1 MYPRRS
7 ETSSGATSGSGD
19 GTSRSARRGTTGRGT
34 TARDTTGRA
43 ATGRARAGRAARGGL
58 ALAAALLAFGGWG
71 LAGAP
76 PARAEDPVTLSQQGQ
91 ITDRVG
97 ALGDRKGAV
106 TAALDKLY
114 ADRRIQLFVTYVR
127 DFSGRSAQSWAD
139 ATAQKNGL
147 GQNDVL
153 LAVAT
158 GARQYAYSA
167 DVDSGFT
174 EEQLAAVARTAI
186 EPALKQND
194 WAGAA
199 IGAARG
205 YDAVLGGLPVPVPA
219 ITPGVP
225 DPGGGASGESGAG
238 DFVLPVVVVGAAG
251 ALGAYAY
258 SRRKRGAGGGGGGGR
273 GTRTDHP
280 GWDGKKAEPT
290 PLPELDARAKAL
302 LVETD
307 DAVRTSVEE
316 LGFASAQF
324 GDEAITTFTGAVE
337 YAKGELTHA
346 FRLRQ
351 QLDDAYPEDDATRRR
366 MLDEIVA
373 RCTEANRRL
382 DAESEGFDRLRD
394 LEKNAPQALATVE
407 AHFRALTGRATT
419 ARATLTALAAR
430 YADSASA
437 PVAANPVQA
446 EDRLLFV
453 TTHLGEA
460 RAAID
465 AGDNGRAAVHVRAAE
480 GAVNQAATLVD
491 AVERRAQELAEA
503 AGKLAGALNETETDL
518 ADARGLLT
526 GTAEGSST
534 ADLRGR
540 IGRAESVLA
549 DVRREEA
556 AGRYDPID
564 ALRRVEEADAAL
576 DEALAGARE
585 RESGRQRAA
594 ALLDQA
600 LLSARSAIGAAT
612 DYVTTSRGAVGSEA
626 RTRLA
631 EAQRHL
637 ERSGSLAPTDPA
649 GALAEAQQ
657 ADSLA
662 RQAQQLAEQDVRAYQ
677 NPYAGQRAGGGRG
690 GAVLGGII
698 LGEILRGA
706 GGGFGGGGFGG
717 GRGGFG
723 GGGGGGGGF
732 GGGGGSGPGS
742 FGGGG
747 TRGRMGGGGRF

>member
-1 MYPRRS
+1 MP
-7 ETSSGATSGSGD
+7 
-19 GTSRSARRGTTGRGT
+19 ART
-34 TARDTTGRA
+34 
-43 ATGRARAGRAARGGL
+43 GL
-58 ALAAALLAFGGWG
+58 ALAAGLLAATGW
-71 LAGAP
+71 AAVTAP
-76 PARAEDPVTLSQQGQ
+76 AARADDPVTLSQQGQ

-97 ALGDRKGAV
+97 ALGDRRPEV

-114 ADRRIQLFVTYVR
+114 ADRKVQLFVTYVR

-174 EEQLAAVARTAI
+174 KEQLAAVAQTAI

-199 IGAARG
+199 IGAANG

-219 ITPGVP
+219 VVPGEA
-225 DPGGGASGESGAG
+225 DPGGAGASGESGAG
-238 DFVLPVVVVGAAG
+238 DFVLPVVAVGAAG

-258 SRRKRGAGGGGGGGR
+258 TRRKRRQAGGGSSGA
-273 GTRTDHP
+273 RTT
-280 GWDGKKAEPT
+280 GWSGQGPAPV

-307 DAVRTSVEE
+307 DAIRTSTEE
-316 LGFASAQF
+316 LGFATAQF
-324 GDEAITTFTGAVE
+324 GEEAVAAFTQAVE
-337 YAKGELTHA
+337 FGKGELTAA

-373 RCTEANRRL
+373 RCTEASRRL
-382 DAESEGFDRLRD
+382 DAETADFDRLRD

-407 AHFRALTGRATT
+407 AHFRALTGRTTT
-419 ARATLTALAAR
+419 AVATLTALAR
-430 YADSASA
+430 QYADSAAA
-437 PVAANPVQA
+437 PVAANPEQA
-446 EDRLLFV
+446 KDRLLFA
-453 TTHLGEA
+453 TTSLGEA

-465 AGDNGRAAVHVRAAE
+465 SGDNGKAAVHVRAAE
-480 GAVNQAATLVD
+480 GAVDQAATLVD

-503 AGKLAGALNETETDL
+503 AGKLPGALGETDTDL

-526 GTAEGSST
+526 GTTEGST
-534 ADLRGR
+534 GDLRGR
-540 IGRAESVLA
+540 ISRAEAVLA
-549 DVRREEA
+549 DVRQEQS
-556 AGRYDPID
+556 AGRYDPMD

-600 LLSARSAIGAAT
+600 LLTARSAIGAAT
-612 DYVTTSRGAVGSEA
+612 DYITTSRGAIGSQA

-637 ERSGSLAPTDPA
+637 ERSTSLAGPDPA
-649 GALAEAQQ
+649 GALSEAQQ
-657 ADSLA
+657 AESLA
-662 RQAQQLAEQDVRAYQ
+662 RQAQQLAEQDVRGYQ
-677 NPYAGQRAGGGRG
+677 NPYGGGRQQGGGMG

-698 LGEILRGA
+698 LGEIL
-706 GGGFGGGGFGG
+706 GG
-717 GRGGFG
+717 GR
-723 GGGGGGGGF
+723 GGGGGGGF
-732 GGGGGSGPGS
+732 GGGFGGGGGGGRGPGS

>member
-1 MYPRRS
+1 M
-7 ETSSGATSGSGD
+7 
-19 GTSRSARRGTTGRGT
+19 
-34 TARDTTGRA
+34 A
-43 ATGRARAGRAARGGL
+43 AG
-58 ALAAALLAFGGWG
+58 LLAVGGWG
-71 LAGAP
+71 VAGAP

-91 ITDRVG
+91 ITDLVG

-114 ADRRIQLFVTYVR
+114 ADRRIQLFVAYVR
-127 DFSGRSAQSWAD
+127 DFSGRSPQSWAD
-139 ATAQKNGL
+139 ATAQRNGL

-167 DVDSGFT
+167 DVDSGLT
-174 EEQLAAVARTAI
+174 EQQLATVAQTAI
-186 EPALKQND
+186 EPALTQND

-199 IGAARG
+199 IGAANG
-205 YDAVLGGLPVPVPA
+205 YNAVLGGQPVPVPT
-219 ITPGVP
+219 ITPGP
-225 DPGGGASGESGAG
+225 ANPGGAADGESGAG
-238 DFVLPVVVVGAAG
+238 DLVLPVVAVGAAG
-251 ALGAYAY
+251 ALAAYTY
-258 SRRKRGAGGGGGGGR
+258 SRRKRKDAAGGGR
-273 GTRTDHP
+273 GTTTGP
-280 GWDGKKAEPT
+280 GWPEGAPDRL
-290 PLPELDARAKAL
+290 PLPELDSRAKAL

-316 LGFASAQF
+316 LGFATAQF
-324 GDEAITTFTGAVE
+324 GEEAARPFIAAVA
-337 YAKGELTHA
+337 YAKDELTHA

-382 DAESEGFDRLRD
+382 DAESADFDRLRD
-394 LEKNAPQALATVE
+394 LEKNAPQALANVE
-407 AHFRALTGRATT
+407 QGYLDLTGRAST
-419 ARATLTALAAR
+419 AEATLTALAGR

-437 PVAANPVQA
+437 PVASNAEQA
-446 EDRLLFV
+446 KDRLLFAA
-453 TTHLGEA
+453 TNLGLA
-460 RAAID
+460 HAALD
-465 AGDNGRAAVHVRAAE
+465 AGEKGTGAVHVRAAE
-480 GAVNQAATLVD
+480 GAVDQAATLVD

-503 AGKLAGALNETETDL
+503 AGKLPGALTETDTDL
-518 ADARGLLT
+518 ADARGLLA
-526 GTAEGSST
+526 GTAEGTST

-540 IGRAESVLA
+540 IGRAEAVLA

-564 ALRRVEEADAAL
+564 ALRRIEEADAAL

-585 RESGRQRAA
+585 RESGRQRAV

-600 LLSARSAIGAAT
+600 MLAARSSIGAAT
-612 DYVTTSRGAVGSEA
+612 DYVTTTRGAVGSQA

-631 EAQRHL
+631 EAGRHL
-637 ERSGSLAPTDPA
+637 ERAVSLTAADPT
-649 GALAEAQQ
+649 GALAEAQR
-657 ADSLA
+657 ADALA
-662 RQAQQLAEQDVRAYQ
+662 REAQQLAEQDVRAYQ
-677 NPYAGQRAGGGRG
+677 DPYAGRRPGGGQG

-698 LGEILRGA
+698 LGEILRG
-706 GGGFGGGGFGG
+706 GGGFGGGS
-717 GRGGFG
+717 RGGVFG
-723 GGGGGGGGF
+723 GGGGS
-732 GGGGGSGPGS
+732 GSGPGS

>member
-1 MYPRRS
+1 MTPPKSRTKRR
-7 ETSSGATSGSGD
+7 TK
-19 GTSRSARRGTTGRGT
+19 RRTRTLSL
-34 TARDTTGRA
+34 
-43 ATGRARAGRAARGGL
+43 AGIPVRTGL
-58 ALAAALLAFGGWG
+58 ALAAALLALTGW
-71 LAGAP
+71 AAAAAP
-76 PARAEDPVTLSQQGQ
+76 AARADDPVTLSQQGQ

-97 ALGDRKGAV
+97 ALGDRKPEV

-114 ADRRIQLFVTYVR
+114 ADRKVQLFVAYVR
-127 DFSGRSAQSWAD
+127 DFSDRSAQSWAD

-153 LAVAT
+153 LAIAT

-174 EEQLAAVARTAI
+174 KEQLAAVAQTAI
-186 EPALKQND
+186 EPALRQND

-199 IGAARG
+199 IGAANG
-205 YDAVLGGLPVPVPA
+205 YGAVLGGQPVPVPA
-219 ITPGVP
+219 IVPGEA
-225 DPGGGASGESGAG
+225 DPGGAAASGGESGAG
-238 DFVLPVVVVGAAG
+238 DFVLPVVAVGAAG

-258 SRRKRGAGGGGGGGR
+258 TRRKRKQAGGGSGGSK
-273 GTRTDHP
+273 TT
-280 GWDGKKAEPT
+280 GWSGQGPAPV
-290 PLPELDARAKAL
+290 PLPDLDARARAL

-307 DAVRTSVEE
+307 DAIRTSTEE
-316 LGFASAQF
+316 LGFATAQF
-324 GDEAITTFTGAVE
+324 GEEAVAAFTQAVE
-337 YAKGELTHA
+337 FGKGELTAA

-373 RCTEANRRL
+373 RCTEASRRL
-382 DAESEGFDRLRD
+382 DAESADFDRLRD

-407 AHFRALTGRATT
+407 AHFRALTGRTTT
-419 ARATLTALAAR
+419 AEATLTALGR
-430 YADSASA
+430 QYADSAAA
-437 PVAANPVQA
+437 PVASNPEQA
-446 EDRLLFV
+446 KDRLLFA
-453 TTHLGEA
+453 TTSLGEA
-460 RAAID
+460 RAAIGT
-465 AGDNGRAAVHVRAAE
+465 GDNGKAAVHVRAAE
-480 GAVNQAATLVD
+480 GAVDQAATLVD

-503 AGKLAGALNETETDL
+503 AGKLPGALNETDTDL

-526 GTAEGSST
+526 GTTEGST
-534 ADLRGR
+534 GDLRGR
-540 IGRAESVLA
+540 ISRAEAVLA
-549 DVRREEA
+549 DVRQEQA
-556 AGRYDPID
+556 AGRYDPMD

-600 LLSARSAIGAAT
+600 LLTARSAIGAAT
-612 DYVTTSRGAVGSEA
+612 DYITTSRGAIGSQA

-637 ERSGSLAPTDPA
+637 ERSASLAGSDPA

-662 RQAQQLAEQDVRAYQ
+662 RQAQQLAEQDVRGYQ
-677 NPYAGQRAGGGRG
+677 NPYGGGGRQQGGGMG

-698 LGEILRGA
+698 LGEIL
-706 GGGFGGGGFGG
+706 GG
-717 GRGGFG
+717 GRGGG
-723 GGGGGGGGF
+723 GFGGGGGGF
-732 GGGGGSGPGS
+732 GGGFGGGGGRGPGS

>member
-1 MYPRRS
+1 M
-7 ETSSGATSGSGD
+7 
-19 GTSRSARRGTTGRGT
+19 
-34 TARDTTGRA
+34 
-43 ATGRARAGRAARGGL
+43 
-58 ALAAALLAFGGWG
+58 AAALLAAGGW
-71 LAGAP
+71 ATAAAP
-76 PARAEDPVTLSQQGQ
+76 PARADDPVTLSQQGQ

-97 ALGDRKGAV
+97 ALGDRKAAV

-114 ADRRIQLFVTYVR
+114 ADRKIQLFVTYVR

-153 LAVAT
+153 LAVGT

-167 DVDSGFT
+167 DTESGFT
-174 EEQLAAVARTAI
+174 KEQLAAVAQTAI
-186 EPALKQND
+186 EPALRKND

-199 IGAARG
+199 IGAANG
-205 YDAVLGGLPVPVPA
+205 YDAVLGGQPVPVPA
-219 ITPGVP
+219 IVPGEP
-225 DPGGGASGESGAG
+225 DPGGAGASGESGESGAG
-238 DFVLPVVVVGAAG
+238 DLVLPVVAVGAAG

-258 SRRKRGAGGGGGGGR
+258 TRRKRGGSAGGR
-273 GTRTDHP
+273 GGRGGGSKTT
-280 GWDGKKAEPT
+280 GWSGQDTAPAPV
-290 PLPELDARAKAL
+290 PLPDLDARAKTV

-307 DAVRTSVEE
+307 DAIRTSTEE
-316 LGFASAQF
+316 LGFATAQF
-324 GDEAITTFTGAVE
+324 GEEAVSAFTAAVDFG
-337 YAKGELTHA
+337 KGELTAA

-382 DAESEGFDRLRD
+382 DAESADFDRLRD

-407 AHFRALTGRATT
+407 AHFRALTGRTTT
-419 ARATLTALAAR
+419 AEATLTALGR
-430 YADSASA
+430 QYADSASA
-437 PVAANPVQA
+437 PVAANPEQA
-446 EDRLLFV
+446 KDRLLFA
-453 TTHLGEA
+453 TSSLGEV
-460 RAAID
+460 RAAIA
-465 AGDNGRAAVHVRAAE
+465 AGDNGKAAVHVRAAE
-480 GAVNQAATLVD
+480 GAVDQAATLVD

-503 AGKLAGALNETETDL
+503 AGKLPVALNETDTDL

-526 GTAEGSST
+526 GTTEGTST

-540 IGRAESVLA
+540 IGRAEAVVA
-549 DVRREEA
+549 DVRQEQS
-556 AGRYDPID
+556 AGRYDPMD

-585 RESGRQRAA
+585 RESGRQRAT

-600 LLSARSAIGAAT
+600 QLTARSAIGAAA
-612 DYVTTSRGAVGSEA
+612 DYITTSRGAVGSQA

-637 ERSGSLAPTDPA
+637 ERSTSLAASDPPGAVA
-649 GALAEAQQ
+649 GAQQ

-662 RQAQQLAEQDVRAYQ
+662 RQAQQLAEQDVEAYQ
-677 NPYAGQRAGGGRG
+677 NPYGSGGGRRQG
-690 GAVLGGII
+690 GGMSGAVLGGII
-698 LGEILRGA
+698 LGEILNGGRR
-706 GGGFGGGGFGG
+706 GGGF
-717 GRGGFG
+717 
-723 GGGGGGGGF
+723 GGGF

>member
-1 MYPRRS
+1 MTPPPWTKRRS
-7 ETSSGATSGSGD
+7 
-19 GTSRSARRGTTGRGT
+19 
-34 TARDTTGRA
+34 
-43 ATGRARAGRAARGGL
+43 AARIPLRTGL

-71 LAGAP
+71 VVGAP
-76 PARAEDPVTLSQQGQ
+76 VARAEDPVTLSRQGQ
-91 ITDRVG
+91 VTDRVG
-97 ALGDRKGAV
+97 AVGDRLPAV

-114 ADRRIQLFVTYVR
+114 ADRRIQLFVTYVN

-167 DVDSGFT
+167 DTESGFT
-174 EEQLAAVARTAI
+174 EQQLADVARTAI
-186 EPALKQND
+186 EPALKEND

-199 IGAARG
+199 IGAANG
-205 YDAVLGGLPVPVPA
+205 YGAVLGGLPVPVPA
-219 ITPGVP
+219 ITPGEA
-225 DPGGGASGESGAG
+225 DPGGGAGGESGAG
-238 DFVLPVVVVGAAG
+238 DFVLPVVAVGAAG

-258 SRRKRGAGGGGGGGR
+258 SRRKRGKGGGR
-273 GTRTDHP
+273 GAATSHA
-280 GWDGKKAEPT
+280 GWDGQRAEVS
-290 PLPELDARAKAL
+290 LPELDARAKAL
-302 LVETD
+302 LVGTD
-307 DAVRTSVEE
+307 DAVRTSTEE

-324 GDEAITTFTGAVE
+324 GDEAVGTFTEAVAH
-337 YAKGELTHA
+337 AKDELTHA

-382 DAESEGFDRLRD
+382 DAESEAFDRLRD
-394 LEKNAPQALATVE
+394 LEKNAPRAVETVE
-407 AHFRALTGRATT
+407 AHLGELTGRTTT
-419 ARATLTALAAR
+419 AVATLTALAGR

-437 PVAANPVQA
+437 PVASNPEQA
-446 EDRLLFV
+446 KDRLLFA

-460 RAAID
+460 RAALHEEE
-465 AGDNGRAAVHVRAAE
+465 NGRAAVHVRAAE
-480 GAVNQAATLVD
+480 GAVDQAATLVD

-503 AGKLAGALNETETDL
+503 AGKLPGALTETESDL
-518 ADARGLLT
+518 ADAAGLLT
-526 GTAEGSST
+526 GTAEGVST

-540 IGRAESVLA
+540 IGRAQAVLA
-549 DVRREEA
+549 DVRREQE

-576 DEALAGARE
+576 DESLAGARE
-585 RESGRQRAA
+585 QESGRRRAVG
-594 ALLDQA
+594 LLDQA

-612 DYVTTSRGAVGSEA
+612 DYITTSRGAVASQA

-637 ERSGSLAPTDPA
+637 ERSVSLAATDPA
-649 GALAEAQQ
+649 GALTEAQQ

-677 NPYAGQRAGGGRG
+677 NPYAGSRAGGGRG

-698 LGEILRGA
+698 LGEILRG
-706 GGGFGGGGFGG
+706 GGGFGGGGYG

-723 GGGGGGGGF
+723 GGGGGG
-732 GGGGGSGPGS
+732 SRGPGS

>member
-1 MYPRRS
+1 MIPP
-7 ETSSGATSGSGD
+7 
-19 GTSRSARRGTTGRGT
+19 
-34 TARDTTGRA
+34 RA
-43 ATGRARAGRAARGGL
+43 APRSRALARAGL
-58 ALAAALLAFGGWG
+58 ALAAGLLALGGWG
-71 LAGAP
+71 VAQAP
-76 PARAEDPVTLSQQGQ
+76 VARAEDPVALSQQGQ
-91 ITDRVG
+91 ITDLVG
-97 ALGDRKGAV
+97 ALGDRQPAV
-106 TAALDKLY
+106 SAALDDLY
-114 ADRRIQLFVTYVR
+114 TDRRIQLFVVYVQ

-139 ATAQKNGL
+139 ATAQRNGL
-147 GQNDVL
+147 GRDDVL

-174 EEQLAAVARTAI
+174 ERQLAEVARTAI
-186 EPALKQND
+186 EPPLRQND

-199 IGAARG
+199 IGAANG
-205 YDAVLGGLPVPVPA
+205 YNAVLGGQPVPA
-219 ITPGVP
+219 PTITPGPV
-225 DPGGGASGESGAG
+225 DPGGGSGGSGAG
-238 DFVLPVVVVGAAG
+238 DYVLPVVAVGAAG
-251 ALGAYAY
+251 ALGVYAY
-258 SRRKRGAGGGGGGGR
+258 TRRRRRDDAAGGR
-273 GTRTDHP
+273 GTTTGP
-280 GWDGKKAEPT
+280 GWPEGAPDRL
-290 PLPELDARAKAL
+290 PLPELDGRAKSL

-307 DAVRTSVEE
+307 DAVRTSTEE

-324 GDEAITTFTGAVE
+324 GEEAAAPFTAAVE

-373 RCTEANRRL
+373 RCTEASRRL
-382 DAESEGFDRLRD
+382 DAQAADFDRLRD
-394 LEKNAPQALATVE
+394 LERNAPQALAAVE
-407 AHFRALTGRATT
+407 ERYLELTGRSTT
-419 ARATLTALAAR
+419 AEATLTALTRR

-437 PVAANPVQA
+437 PVASNPEQA
-446 EDRLLFV
+446 KDRLLFAA
-453 TTHLGEA
+453 TRLGLA
-460 RAAID
+460 HAAVD
-465 AGDNGRAAVHVRAAE
+465 AGENGTAAVHVRSAE
-480 GAVNQAATLVD
+480 GAVDQASTLMD
-491 AVERRAQELAEA
+491 SVERRAQELAEA
-503 AGKLAGALNETETDL
+503 AGKLPGALTETETDL

-526 GTAEGSST
+526 GTAEGTST

-540 IGRAESVLA
+540 IGRAEAVLA

-600 LLSARSAIGAAT
+600 MLAARSAIGAAT
-612 DYVTTSRGAVGSEA
+612 DYITTTRGAVGSQA

-631 EAQRHL
+631 EAGRHL
-637 ERSGSLAPTDPA
+637 ERAGALAAGDPSE
-649 GALAEAQQ
+649 ALAEAQQ
-657 ADSLA
+657 ADALA
-662 RQAQQLAEQDVRAYQ
+662 RQAQQLAEQDVRGYRD
-677 NPYAGQRAGGGRG
+677 PYAGRGGGQG

-698 LGEILRGA
+698 LGEILRG
-706 GGGFGGGGFGG
+706 GRG
-717 GRGGFG
+717 GRGGGFG
-723 GGGGGGGGF
+723 GGGGGFGGF
-732 GGGGGSGPGS
+732 GGGGGGGPGS

>member
-1 MYPRRS
+1 MPP
-7 ETSSGATSGSGD
+7 
-19 GTSRSARRGTTGRGT
+19 TSRSKRRT
-34 TARDTTGRA
+34 TAGISV
-43 ATGRARAGRAARGGL
+43 RAGL
-58 ALAAALLAFGGWG
+58 VLAAALLGLGGWG
-71 LAGAP
+71 VAGAP
-76 PARAEDPVTLSQQGQ
+76 AARAEDPVTLSGQGQ

-97 ALGDRKGAV
+97 ALGDRTAAV
-106 TAALDKLY
+106 TTALERLY
-114 ADRRIQLFVTYVR
+114 AGHRIQLFVTYVH

-147 GQNDVL
+147 GQDDVL

-174 EEQLAAVARTAI
+174 AAQLADVARGAI
-186 EPALKQND
+186 EPALRQND

-199 IGAARG
+199 IGAADG
-205 YDAVLGGLPVPVPA
+205 YGAVLEGKPVPVPA
-219 ITPGVP
+219 VTPGVA
-225 DPGGGASGESGAG
+225 DPGGGAGGDGGAG
-238 DFVLPVVVVGAAG
+238 DYVLPVVAVGAAG

-258 SRRKRGAGGGGGGGR
+258 SRRRRKGGGGS
-273 GTRTDHP
+273 GTT
-280 GWDGKKAEPT
+280 GWGAQPAT
-290 PLPELDARAKAL
+290 TTALPLPELDAKARAL

-307 DAVRTSVEE
+307 DAIRTSNEE
-316 LGFASAQF
+316 LGFAAAQF
-324 GDEAITTFTGAVE
+324 GDAAVGTFTAAV
-337 YAKGELTHA
+337 AFAQSELTAA

-351 QLDDAYPEDDATRRR
+351 QLDDAYPEDDPTRRR

-382 DAESEGFDRLRD
+382 DAESADFDRLRD

-407 AHFRALTGRATT
+407 AHFRELTGRTTT
-419 ARATLTALAAR
+419 AEATLTALAGR
-430 YADSASA
+430 YADSAAA
-437 PVAANPVQA
+437 PVASNAEQA
-446 EDRLLFV
+446 EDRLLFA
-453 TTHLGEA
+453 TTSLGEA

-465 AGDNGRAAVHVRAAE
+465 GGDNGKAAVHVRAAE
-480 GAVNQAATLVD
+480 GAVDQAATLVD

-503 AGKLAGALNETETDL
+503 AGKLPGALTETDTDL
-518 ADARGLLT
+518 ADARGVLT
-526 GTAEGSST
+526 GTAEGAST

-540 IGRAESVLA
+540 IGRAEAVLA
-549 DVRREEA
+549 DVRREQA

-564 ALRRVEEADAAL
+564 ALRRVEEADAVL

-585 RESGRQRAA
+585 RETGRQRAA

-600 LLSARSAIGAAT
+600 VLSARSAIGAAA
-612 DYVTTSRGAVGSEA
+612 DYITTSRGAVGSRA

-631 EAQRHL
+631 EAQRHM
-637 ERSGSLAPTDPA
+637 ERSAALAGPDPA
-649 GALAEAQQ
+649 AALAQAQR
-657 ADSLA
+657 ADGLA
-662 RQAQQLAEQDVRAYQ
+662 RQAQELAEQDVRAYED
-677 NPYAGQRAGGGRG
+677 PYGGQRQRRGGMG

-698 LGEILRGA
+698 LGEILGGGRGR

-717 GRGGFG
+717 GFG
-723 GGGGGGGGF
+723 GGGP
-732 GGGGGSGPGS
+732 GPGS

>member
-1 MYPRRS
+1 M
-7 ETSSGATSGSGD
+7 
-19 GTSRSARRGTTGRGT
+19 
-34 TARDTTGRA
+34 A
-43 ATGRARAGRAARGGL
+43 AG
-58 ALAAALLAFGGWG
+58 LLAVGGWG
-71 LAGAP
+71 VAGAP

-91 ITDRVG
+91 ITDLVG

-114 ADRRIQLFVTYVR
+114 ADRRIQLFVAYVR
-127 DFSGRSAQSWAD
+127 DFSGRSPQSWAD
-139 ATAQKNGL
+139 ATAQRNGL

-167 DVDSGFT
+167 DVDSGLT
-174 EEQLAAVARTAI
+174 EQQLATVAQTAI
-186 EPALKQND
+186 EPALTQND

-199 IGAARG
+199 IGAANG
-205 YDAVLGGLPVPVPA
+205 YNAVLGGQPVPVPT
-219 ITPGVP
+219 ITPGP
-225 DPGGGASGESGAG
+225 ANPGGAADGESGAG
-238 DFVLPVVVVGAAG
+238 DLVLPVVAVGAAG
-251 ALGAYAY
+251 ALAAYTY
-258 SRRKRGAGGGGGGGR
+258 SRRKRKDAAGGGR
-273 GTRTDHP
+273 GTTTGP
-280 GWDGKKAEPT
+280 GWPEGAPDRL
-290 PLPELDARAKAL
+290 PLPELDSRAKAL

-316 LGFASAQF
+316 LGFATAQF
-324 GDEAITTFTGAVE
+324 GEEAARPFVAAVA
-337 YAKGELTHA
+337 YAKDELTHA

-382 DAESEGFDRLRD
+382 DAESADFDRLRD
-394 LEKNAPQALATVE
+394 LEKNAPQALANVE
-407 AHFRALTGRATT
+407 QGYLDLTGRAST
-419 ARATLTALAAR
+419 AEATLTALAGR

-437 PVAANPVQA
+437 PVASNAEQA
-446 EDRLLFV
+446 KDRLLFAA
-453 TTHLGEA
+453 TNLGLA
-460 RAAID
+460 HAALD
-465 AGDNGRAAVHVRAAE
+465 AGEKGTGAVHVRAAE
-480 GAVNQAATLVD
+480 GAVDQAATLVD

-503 AGKLAGALNETETDL
+503 AGKLPGALTETDTDL

-526 GTAEGSST
+526 GTAEGTST

-540 IGRAESVLA
+540 IGRAEAVLA

-564 ALRRVEEADAAL
+564 ALRRIEEADAAL

-585 RESGRQRAA
+585 RESGRQRAV

-600 LLSARSAIGAAT
+600 MLAARSSIGAAT
-612 DYVTTSRGAVGSEA
+612 DYVTTTRGAVGSQA

-631 EAQRHL
+631 EAGRHL
-637 ERSGSLAPTDPA
+637 ERAVSLTAADPT
-649 GALAEAQQ
+649 GALAEAQR
-657 ADSLA
+657 ADALA
-662 RQAQQLAEQDVRAYQ
+662 REAQQLAEQDVRAYQ
-677 NPYAGQRAGGGRG
+677 DPYAGRRPGGGQG

-698 LGEILRGA
+698 LGEILRG

-717 GRGGFG
+717 GFGGGSRGGGFG
-723 GGGGGGGGF
+723 GGGGS
-732 GGGGGSGPGS
+732 GSGPGS

>member
-1 MYPRRS
+1 MAVRS
-7 ETSSGATSGSGD
+7 
-19 GTSRSARRGTTGRGT
+19 
-34 TARDTTGRA
+34 
-43 ATGRARAGRAARGGL
+43 GL

-71 LAGAP
+71 VAGAP
-76 PARAEDPVTLSQQGQ
+76 AARAEDPVTLSAQGQ

-97 ALGDRKGAV
+97 ALGDRKAAV
-106 TAALDKLY
+106 TTALDKLY

-127 DFSGRSAQSWAD
+127 DFSDRSPQSWAD

-186 EPALKQND
+186 EPALREND

-199 IGAARG
+199 IGAANG
-205 YDAVLGGLPVPVPA
+205 YDAVLGGKPVPVPA
-219 ITPGVP
+219 ITPGEA
-225 DPGGGASGESGAG
+225 DPGGGASGQSGAG
-238 DFVLPVVVVGAAG
+238 DFVLPVVAVGAAG
-251 ALGAYAY
+251 ALAVY
-258 SRRKRGAGGGGGGGR
+258 SYTRRKRAGGGPAGGGG
-273 GTRTDHP
+273 TRTTT
-280 GWDGKKAEPT
+280 GWGDQPAT
-290 PLPELDARAKAL
+290 TTTLPLPELDAKAAAL

-307 DAVRTSVEE
+307 DAIRTSTEE
-316 LGFASAQF
+316 LGFATAQF
-324 GDEAITTFTGAVE
+324 GEAAVGAFTEAVA
-337 YAKGELTHA
+337 YGRSELTAA

-373 RCTEANRRL
+373 RCAEANRRL
-382 DAESEGFDRLRD
+382 DAESADFDRLRD

-407 AHFRALTGRATT
+407 AHFRALTGRTTT
-419 ARATLTALAAR
+419 AQATLTALARR
-430 YADSASA
+430 YSDSASS
-437 PVAANPVQA
+437 PVTSNAEQA
-446 EDRLLFV
+446 EDRLLFA
-453 TTHLGEA
+453 TTSLGEA

-465 AGDNGRAAVHVRAAE
+465 GGDNGKAAVHVRAAE
-480 GAVNQAATLVD
+480 GAVDQAATLVD

-503 AGKLAGALNETETDL
+503 AGKLPGALDETETDL
-518 ADARGLLT
+518 ADAHGLLT
-526 GTAEGSST
+526 GTTEGTST

-549 DVRREEA
+549 DVRQEQA

-576 DEALAGARE
+576 DAALAGARE

-612 DYVTTSRGAVGSEA
+612 DYVTTSRGAVGSRA

-637 ERSGSLAPTDPA
+637 ERSASLSGSDPA
-649 GALAEAQQ
+649 AALSEAQQ
-657 ADSLA
+657 ADGLA
-662 RQAQQLAEQDVRAYQ
+662 RQAQQLAEQDVRAYGD
-677 NPYAGQRAGGGRG
+677 PYADGGRRQSGGGGMG

-698 LGEILRGA
+698 LGEIL
-706 GGGFGGGGFGG
+706 GG
-717 GRGGFG
+717 GRGRGGGFG
-723 GGGGGGGGF
+723 GGGGG
-732 GGGGGSGPGS
+732 
-742 FGGGG
+742 
-747 TRGRMGGGGRF
+747 

>member
-1 MYPRRS
+1 MRAGGSAHTLPNVIPPRTDPRR
-7 ETSSGATSGSGD
+7 
-19 GTSRSARRGTTGRGT
+19 
-34 TARDTTGRA
+34 RA
-43 ATGRARAGRAARGGL
+43 LARAGL
-58 ALAAALLAFGGWG
+58 ALAAGLLALGGWG
-71 LAGAP
+71 VVEAP
-76 PARAEDPVTLSQQGQ
+76 GVRAEDPVALSQQGQ
-91 ITDRVG
+91 ITDLVG
-97 ALGDRKGAV
+97 ALGDRRPAV
-106 TAALDKLY
+106 TAALDELY
-114 ADRRIQLFVTYVR
+114 ADRKIQLFVAYVR

-139 ATAQKNGL
+139 ATAQRNGL
-147 GQNDVL
+147 GRDDVL

-174 EEQLAAVARTAI
+174 EAQLAEVARTAI
-186 EPALKQND
+186 EPALRQND

-199 IGAARG
+199 IGAANG
-205 YDAVLGGLPVPVPA
+205 YNAVLGGQPVPA
-219 ITPGVP
+219 PTITPGPP
-225 DPGGGASGESGAG
+225 DPGGGSDGSGAG
-238 DFVLPVVVVGAAG
+238 DFVLPVIAVGAAG
-251 ALGAYAY
+251 ALGVYAY
-258 SRRKRGAGGGGGGGR
+258 RRRRRGDTAAGGR
-273 GTRTDHP
+273 GTTTGP
-280 GWDGKKAEPT
+280 GWPEGAPDRL
-290 PLPELDARAKAL
+290 PLPELDGRAKSL

-307 DAVRTSVEE
+307 DAVRTSAEE
-316 LGFASAQF
+316 LGFAIAEF
-324 GDEAITTFTGAVE
+324 GEEAAAPFTSAVE
-337 YAKGELTHA
+337 YAKGELTLA

-373 RCTEANRRL
+373 RCTGANRRL
-382 DAESEGFDRLRD
+382 DAQAADFDRLRD
-394 LEKNAPQALATVE
+394 LEKNAPQALAAVE
-407 AHFRALTGRATT
+407 GRYLELTGRTTT
-419 ARATLTALAAR
+419 AEATLTALTRR

-437 PVAANPVQA
+437 PVSSNPEQA
-446 EDRLLFV
+446 KDRLLFAA
-453 TTHLGEA
+453 TNLGLA
-460 RAAID
+460 HAAVD
-465 AGDNGRAAVHVRAAE
+465 AGENGTAAVHVRSAE
-480 GAVNQAATLVD
+480 GAVDQAATLMD

-503 AGKLAGALNETETDL
+503 AGKLPGALTETETDL

-526 GTAEGSST
+526 GTAEGTST

-600 LLSARSAIGAAT
+600 MLSARSAIGAAT
-612 DYVTTSRGAVGSEA
+612 DYITTTRGAVGSQA
-626 RTRLA
+626 RTRVA
-631 EAQRHL
+631 EAGRRL
-637 ERSGSLAPTDPA
+637 ERAGALAAGDPA
-649 GALAEAQQ
+649 AALAEAQQ
-657 ADSLA
+657 ADALA

-677 NPYAGQRAGGGRG
+677 DPYAGRRGGGQG

-698 LGEILRGA
+698 LGEILRG
-706 GGGFGGGGFGG
+706 
-717 GRGGFG
+717 GFG
-723 GGGGGGGGF
+723 GGGGRGGGGFGGF

>member
-1 MYPRRS
+1 MTPPR
-7 ETSSGATSGSGD
+7 
-19 GTSRSARRGTTGRGT
+19 SRTKRRP
-34 TARDTTGRA
+34 TAGIPVRT
-43 ATGRARAGRAARGGL
+43 GL
-58 ALAAALLAFGGWG
+58 ALAAALLALSGW
-71 LAGAP
+71 AAAAAP
-76 PARAEDPVTLSQQGQ
+76 PARADDPVTLSAQGQ

-97 ALGDRKGAV
+97 ALGDRKAAV

-114 ADRRIQLFVTYVR
+114 ADQRVQLFVTYVR

-139 ATAQKNGL
+139 ATAEKNGL

-153 LAVAT
+153 LAVGT

-167 DVDSGFT
+167 DAASGFT

-186 EPALKQND
+186 EPALREND

-199 IGAARG
+199 IGAANG
-205 YDAVLGGLPVPVPA
+205 YGAVLAGKPVPVPA
-219 ITPGVP
+219 ITPGVA
-225 DPGGGASGESGAG
+225 DPGGSAASGESGTG
-238 DFVLPVVVVGAAG
+238 DFVLPVVAVGAAG

-258 SRRKRGAGGGGGGGR
+258 SRRKRRNAGGGGGPK
-273 GTRTDHP
+273 TT
-280 GWDGKKAEPT
+280 GWSGQDTPPAPL
-290 PLPELDARAKAL
+290 PLPELDAKAKAL

-307 DAVRTSVEE
+307 DAIRTSTEE
-316 LGFASAQF
+316 LGFATAQF
-324 GDEAITTFTGAVE
+324 GEEAVSAFTEAVE
-337 YAKGELTHA
+337 YGKGELTAA

-373 RCTEANRRL
+373 RCTEASRRL
-382 DAESEGFDRLRD
+382 DAETADFDRLRD
-394 LEKNAPQALATVE
+394 LEKNAPEALATVE
-407 AHFRALTGRATT
+407 VHFRTLTGRTTT
-419 ARATLTALAAR
+419 AEATLVALGR
-430 YADSASA
+430 QYADSAAA
-437 PVAANPVQA
+437 PVSSNPEQA
-446 EDRLLFV
+446 KDRLLFA
-453 TTHLGEA
+453 TTSLGEA
-460 RAAID
+460 RAAIV
-465 AGDNGRAAVHVRAAE
+465 AGDNGKAAVHVRAAE
-480 GAVNQAATLVD
+480 GAVDQATTLVD

-503 AGKLAGALNETETDL
+503 AGKLPGALGETDTDL

-526 GTAEGSST
+526 GTAEGTST

-540 IGRAESVLA
+540 IGRAEAVLA
-549 DVRREEA
+549 GVRQEQA
-556 AGRYDPID
+556 AGRYDPLD

-600 LLSARSAIGAAT
+600 LLTARSAIGAAA
-612 DYVTTSRGAVGSEA
+612 DYITTSRGAVGSQA

-637 ERSGSLAPTDPA
+637 ERSTSLAGSDPA

-662 RQAQQLAEQDVRAYQ
+662 RQAQQLAEQDVRGYQ
-677 NPYAGQRAGGGRG
+677 DPYGGGGGGRRQG
-690 GAVLGGII
+690 GGMSGAVLGGII
-698 LGEILRGA
+698 LGEIL
-706 GGGFGGGGFGG
+706 GG
-717 GRGGFG
+717 GRGGG
-723 GGGGGGGGF
+723 GFGGGGGGGF
-732 GGGGGSGPGS
+732 GGGGGRGPGS